1 MAGRPPKPYLV
12 LATEKKSH
20 RTKAEMKQRDR
31 GEKALLGGSNL
42 KERPEVKNNVQA
54 HKEFLR
60 LSKLLNTLEKNDSIY
75 EPVIN
80 RYCLIQ
86 AECNDLEE
94 QKVYFYSLVKE
105 LKESF
110 ENVVNKIEDR
120 ESAALMLMDHSRQMA
135 VMQNGIIKLDANL
148 QTKRRMLLD
157 IERESIM
164 TIASALRNVPRKV
177 EKKENALAQA
187 LAND

>member
-1 MAGRPPKPYLV
+1 MGGRPPKPYLV
-12 LATEKKSH
+12 LASEGKSH
-20 RTKAEMKQRDR
+20 RTKAELSQRER
-31 GEKALLGGSNL
+31 GEKALLTGSAL

-60 LSKLLNTLEKNDSIY
+60 LIKLLKNLEKNDSIY

-86 AECNDLEE
+86 AECSDLEE
-94 QKVYFYSLVKE
+94 QKVYFYNLVKKLDE
-105 LKESF
+105 SWDSLEGIDAYEKADMYIALSKE
-110 ENVVNKIEDR
+110 
-120 ESAALMLMDHSRQMA
+120 MSRL
-135 VMQNGIIKLDANL
+135 QNGIIKLDANL
-148 QTKRRMLLD
+148 QSKRKMLLD

-164 TIASALRNVPRKV
+164 TIASALRNVPRKT
-177 EKKENALAQA
+177 EKKENPLAKA

>member
-1 MAGRPPKPYLV
+1 MGGRPPKPYLV
-12 LATEKKSH
+12 LATEGKSH
-20 RTKAEMKQRDR
+20 RTKAELSQREK
-31 GEKALLGGSNL
+31 GEKALLTGSQL

-60 LSKLLNTLEKNDSIY
+60 LIKLLKNLEKNDSIY

-94 QKVYFYSLVKE
+94 QKVYFYNLVKE

-110 ENVVNKIEDR
+110 KNVTDEIEDR

-135 VMQNGIIKLDANL
+135 NLQAGIIKLDANL
-148 QTKRRMLLD
+148 QTKRKMLLD

-177 EKKENALAQA
+177 EKKENPLTKA